1 MDMNEKLMRPLNFGK
16 KQKREAAAAG
26 KPEFHSSSTVDCKG
40 VV

>member
-1 MDMNEKLMRPLNFGK
+1 MNEKLMRPLNIGK
-16 KQKREAAAAG
+16 KQKREAAAAAG

>member
-1 MDMNEKLMRPLNFGK
+1 MNEKLMRPLNFGGK

>member
-1 MDMNEKLMRPLNFGK
+1 MDINEKLMCPLNLGK

-26 KPEFHSSSTVDCKG
+26 KPEFHSSSPVDFKR

>member
-1 MDMNEKLMRPLNFGK
+1 MNE